1 MKHLAIHTN
10 NNWRRD
16 ILATAEYCFSVIN
29 SDVQGKPAQEDS
41 GQLLCND

>member
-1 MKHLAIHTN
+1 MKHLAIHT